1 MTTQIG
7 IVAAEAFALSDA
19 KATTSHVNDIERSQL
34 GSLATQ
40 QGTSIKTNGTADVAN
55 QLSDKSKEEQAPLI
69 ADDEVENAANV
80 LENFVSSEQNRV
92 RFSVTEDTGR
102 MVIQIIDQQSN
113 EVLRQI
119 PAEEVLEMAS
129 RVKELTDEIGKKTG
143 ILFEDFA

>member
-7 IVAAEAFALSDA
+7 TVAAETFALKDANTTPHMNHTAPSQSD
-19 KATTSHVNDIERSQL
+19 
-34 GSLATQ
+34 SLAI
-40 QGTSIKTNGTADVAN
+40 GAGIKSNGSNDVGYRPRDE
-55 QLSDKSKEEQAPLI
+55 SREEQAPLI
-69 ADDEVENAANV
+69 TDDEVENAANV

-102 MVIQIIDQQSN
+102 MVIQIVDQQSN

-143 ILFEDFA
+143 LLFESFA